1 MDIRKLFVRTCSGII
16 YVAIIIW
23 CILYNRLSFCFLAMM
38 LAAVGTAEFIR
49 VTKGFKCNEM
59 AVLLIDISGA
69 VALSMSFYLYPIL
82 IWICL
87 ILLRMIL
94 ELYLD
99 KKDPI
104 RDIAYSLM
112 PQLYIGLPMALMVI
126 ISEFWKPDIILLIF
140 ILIWINDT
148 GAYLIGSTLGR
159 HRLFERI
166 SPKKS
171 WEGFVGGLFF
181 TIVTAIILCCSCPDL
196 FSLPKTIW
204 LWTAIATVVTVFST
218 WGDLVESM
226 IKRKLNIKDS
236 GNIIPG
242 HGGILDRIDSLL
254 FVIPAIFVFLAT
266 VSRASNL
273 L

>member
-1 MDIRKLFVRTCSGII
+1 MDIRKLFIRACSGII
-16 YVAIIIW
+16 YVVIIIG
-23 CILYNRLSFCFLAMM
+23 CILYNRLSFCLLAMI
-38 LAAVGTAEFIR
+38 LAAVGTAELIR
-49 VTKGFKCNEM
+49 ITKGFKRDEM
-59 AVLLIDISGA
+59 AGLLIDILTA
-69 VALSMSFYLYPIL
+69 VAISMSSYAYPML

-87 ILLRMIL
+87 ILIRMIL
-94 ELYLD
+94 ELYVN
-99 KKDPI
+99 KEDPI
-104 RDIAYSLM
+104 RNIAYSFM
-112 PQLYIGLPMALMVI
+112 SHLYIGLPMALMVMI
-126 ISEFWKPDIILLIF
+126 HELWEPGIILLVF

-148 GAYLIGSTLGR
+148 GAYLVGSTLGR

-171 WEGFVGGLFF
+171 WEGFAGGLFC
-181 TIVTAIILCCSCPDL
+181 TIATAIILCCSCPD
-196 FSLPKTIW
+196 FFNLPETIW
-204 LWTAIATVVTVFST
+204 LWTAIATIVTVFST

-236 GNIIPG
+236 GNIMPG

-266 VSRASNL
+266 VSLTSNL